1 MESKANEATVS
12 GNSLSRMAS
21 GRSGLKSLISSV
33 RIEMAGAT
41 ENESSLSLFVSD
53 QTGGSMSSENESPS
67 SLFVLDSVPACFVY
81 VVNPADVGISTSSS
95 QSFSGRTFEE
105 LLVAS

>member
-1 MESKANEATVS
+1 MESEASVATVS

-21 GRSGLKSLISSV
+21 GLFGLKSLTSSV

-41 ENESSLSLFVSD
+41 ENKSSLSLFVSD
-53 QTGGSMSSENESPS
+53 QTRGSMSRENESSS
-67 SLFVLDSVPACFVY
+67 SLFVLDSVPACFVCA
-81 VVNPADVGISTSSS
+81 VNPADVGTSTSSS

-105 LLVAS
+105 LLVA